1 MPQEIS
7 QFYAP
12 TWAPATF
19 VTINGTPMRT
29 TGLNDRH
36 FDSAD
41 RCSAQRQEPY
51 HNQIMFQ
58 PDYPYFKRWQCRA
71 NSYLNRW
78 NQAHPNVPG
87 YRGQSPY

>member
-19 VTINGTPMRT
+19 VTVNGTPMRT
-29 TGLNDRH
+29 TGLNDLH
-36 FDSAD
+36 FDPS
-41 RCSAQRQEPY
+41 RCQDIRQEPY
-51 HNQIMFQ
+51 QNQMTFQ

-71 NSYLNRW
+71 ASHAARW
-78 NQAHPNVPG
+78 NLAHPHVPG